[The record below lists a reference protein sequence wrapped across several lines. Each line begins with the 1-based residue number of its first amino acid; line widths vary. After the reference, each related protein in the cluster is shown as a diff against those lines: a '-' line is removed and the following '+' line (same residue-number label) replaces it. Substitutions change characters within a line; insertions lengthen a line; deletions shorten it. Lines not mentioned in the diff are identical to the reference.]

1 MRIRRSPDPAQV
13 ERLRQAGLAS
23 GRARRENPQ
32 APGMRKP
39 RQSISHVTREMYD
52 EWVEVFRKHGGPNA
66 GAVAELGWLISKTK
80 RVFKRGYPSLG
91 LPPVA
96 DILAED
102 EVRIRAARRRA
113 EEGLPE
119 KIPLPTEDELQANEQ
134 RAIVLADSE
143 SRRLQEMVRR
153 EEDRRKAREDAI
165 QARSEEALL
174 LGMQRRNAIALNG
187 ITAQLMKGAVS
198 LAGLIQ
204 KELEEIAA
212 GGGEMTT
219 NQKLQLIRSAA
230 SVSRFNAEA
239 SMLAIKSE
247 RLVLGHPIEAAPEAN
262 VDDGSLE
269 QAVDWIERAAK
280 AVLRA
285 KSRGLLKSGDT
296 NAAAE

>member
-1 MRIRRSPDPAQV
+1 MRRADPAQT
-13 ERLRQAGLAS
+13 EQLRQAGLAS

-52 EWVEVFRKHGGPNA
+52 EWVAVFRKHGGPNA

-204 KELEEIAA
+204 KELEAIAA

-262 VDDGSLE
+262 VDDGSLD

-296 NAAAE
+296 NAVEE